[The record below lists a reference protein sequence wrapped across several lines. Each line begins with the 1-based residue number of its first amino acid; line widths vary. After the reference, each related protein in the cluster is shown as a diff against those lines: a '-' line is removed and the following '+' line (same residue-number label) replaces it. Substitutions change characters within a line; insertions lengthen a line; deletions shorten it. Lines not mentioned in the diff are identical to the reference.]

1 MLSIAIFGIALARGL
16 GEGEARALAFTTL
29 VVANI
34 ALIFANRSW
43 ERTILASLRMPNRSL
58 WLITGAA
65 LVCLGLVLYFPLL
78 RDLFHFAP
86 LDRGD
91 LLLAVV
97 VGLAGV
103 AWFELFKLFRKPRL
117 E

>member
-1 MLSIAIFGIALARGL
+1 MFGIALDRGL
-16 GEGEARALAFTTL
+16 GEGEARALTFTTL

-43 ERTILASLRMPNRSL
+43 ERTILASLRIPNRSL

-65 LVCLGLVLYFPLL
+65 TLCLALVLQVPLL

-86 LDRGD
+86 LERDA
-91 LLLAVV
+91 LLLAVAA
-97 VGLAGV
+97 GLASI
-103 AWFELFKLFRKPRL
+103 AWFELFKLVRNLRLPR
-117 E
+117 